1 MPNSAKFWDKT
12 AEKYSKSP
20 IKNMDAYN
28 QTMDRA
34 KAHLSNEDSV
44 LEIGCGTGSTALL
57 LADSVKHITA
67 SDISANMIEIAQSKA
82 NDQGI
87 KNTSFVQADVFSD
100 TLAPGSFD
108 VITAFNVLHLVEDF
122 PAVVRRINAL
132 LKPGG
137 LLISKTPC
145 LAAQT
150 RLWSIPLYILGK
162 LRVVPCVNCLQF
174 DKLEVTISGG
184 GFQLTEVGQYPA
196 SSMSRFLVATKV

>member
-1 MPNSAKFWDKT
+1 VPNSAKFWDKT

-162 LRVVPCVNCLQF
+162 LRVVPYVNCLQF

>member
-108 VITAFNVLHLVEDF
+108 VITAFNVLHLVEGF

-132 LKPGG
+132 LKPGV

-162 LRVVPCVNCLQF
+162 LRVVPYVNCLQF

>member
-20 IKNMDAYN
+20 IKNMDAYY

-162 LRVVPCVNCLQF
+162 LRVVPYVNCLQF